1 MLTVEHRRQRLRAEE
16 NRHAQHGCN
25 PERGADAPAE
35 QPPQLFP
42 VTETRAAADQRL
54 YAGAQSGKDSDS
66 HQSKIGHHAV
76 SRHAGIAAEAQQHQI
91 EQQQH
96 HAGGD
101 FTDERGQTGRAQAR
115 HTADAQRRFD
125 EMEAAGRS
133 PQVRQ
138 QHQNADKRRKAGRK
152 RRTEHAQSARENENV
167 IEHDVEQAAR
177 DHAAHGNGRRTVIA
191 RERQQHVVHH
201 EERPEAPQHAQ
212 VGHRHAE
219 RLRVRAEQTRE
230 RFCKAQSAEQEQQ
243 SEQQSERRRVREYAV
258 RLSPIV
264 LRPRDR
270 VLRCRAHAEHQADA
284 VHQVVRR
291 YGDVERRQSE
301 RTQSLRNEIGIRE
314 NVARNADHPQDVHR
328 GIVPEFAQSSLF
340 VQFLLPLKD
349 FYIKSNRPF
358 PEYTEKG
365 RSAML
370 STENIAYLRSN
381 YNIPFLHRN
390 VKWLIRSEKHFFC
403 RMLQNS
409 PFRATSVPSKAI
421 RPARSACPAL
431 WSPRWTAWIP
441 CP

>member
-66 HQSKIGHHAV
+66 HQSKICHHAV

-115 HTADAQRRFD
+115 HTADAQRRID
-125 EMEAAGRS
+125 KMESAGRP

-177 DHAAHGNGRRTVIA
+177 DHAAHGNGRRTVVA
-191 RERQQHVVHH
+191 RECQQHVVHH

-212 VGHRHAE
+212 VGCRHAE
-219 RLRVRAEQTRE
+219 CLRVRAEQPCDRL
-230 RFCKAQSAEQEQQ
+230 RKAQSAEQEQHA
-243 SEQQSERRRVREYAV
+243 EQQPECRRVREYAV
-258 RLSPIV
+258 RLSLIV
-264 LRPRDR
+264 LCPRDH

-301 RTQSLRNEIGIRE
+301 RSRALCDKKCIRE

-328 GIVPEFAQSSLF
+328 GIVAEFAQSSLF
-340 VQFLLPLKD
+340 VQFLLPLKV
-349 FYIKSNRPF
+349 FI
-358 PEYTEKG
+358 
-365 RSAML
+365 
-370 STENIAYLRSN
+370 
-381 YNIPFLHRN
+381 
-390 VKWLIRSEKHFFC
+390 
-403 RMLQNS
+403 
-409 PFRATSVPSKAI
+409 
-421 RPARSACPAL
+421 
-431 WSPRWTAWIP
+431 
-441 CP
+441 